1 MPLVSYL
8 LRNPADAEETY
19 GEDFTD
25 EAQALERAR
34 QLADFYRHPVEVVTV
49 IAGHI
54 HVGATK
60 RVEPGPT
67 APLDD

>member
-19 GEDFTD
+19 GKDFTD

-34 QLADFYRHPVEVVTV
+34 QLADFYQHPVEVVTV

-54 HVGATK
+54 HVGTT
-60 RVEPGPT
+60 RTGP
-67 APLDD
+67 AWANRAA

>member
-1 MPLVSYL
+1 MPLVSYR
-8 LRNPADAEETY
+8 LRNPSDAEETY

-25 EAQALERAR
+25 EAEALERAR
-34 QLADFYRHPVEVVTV
+34 HLADFYQHPVELCQM

-60 RVEPGPT
+60 RIEPGPT
-67 APLDD
+67 APVDN

>member
-8 LRNPADAEETY
+8 LRNPVDTEETY
-19 GEDFTD
+19 GGGFAD
-25 EAQALERAR
+25 EAEALERAR
-34 QLADFYRHPVEVVTV
+34 QLADFYQHPVEVVTV

-54 HVGATK
+54 HVGATT